1 MFNQIQQLNCLNLIV
16 RTLFKSTL
24 EFQFYK
30 VKRQILFL
38 IATTLFFS
46 CNPQNQGTKDNG
58 LEEVKL
64 DGKTSNADIV
74 RMPIS
79 ADKDLDTLNIAKIV
93 FEEPIYNFG
102 SVTEGS
108 VVKHTFKFRNT
119 GNKPLLIS
127 DIMTTCGCTVPTW
140 NKSPIQPGGTDVVSV
155 SFNTDGKINEQNK
168 KITVISNT
176 FPAQNDVVLRGA
188 VMKNN

>member
-1 MFNQIQQLNCLNLIV
+1 MRN
-16 RTLFKSTL
+16 LFKSTL

-30 VKRQILFL
+30 VKRQILFS
-38 IATTLFFS
+38 IAIISLFS
-46 CNPQNQGTKDNG
+46 CNPQNQGSKDNG

-108 VVKHTFKFRNT
+108 IVKHTFKFKNT

-140 NKSPIQPGGTDVVSV
+140 NKSPIQPGGTDVVNV
-155 SFNTDGKINEQNK
+155 SFNTEGKNFEQNK
-168 KITVISNT
+168 KITVLTNT
-176 FPAQNDVVLRGA
+176 FPAQNDVVLRGS